1 MIKNFTFVFI
11 LFFAAFIHSQSD
23 SSLILSEIMFY
34 PASGNN
40 EFIEIYNLSTSESF
54 NLDGYKFKYST
65 SSSDVFIDAGFGT
78 ILPPLS
84 YAVILEGDYDFVSG
98 IYNSIIPPEALILK
112 ISDNSFGSSGMSNT
126 EDRIIKFINPSDDT
140 LQVYTYTA
148 NNSQSFSDE
157 KISLSRDNSNGNWA
171 NALIINGT
179 PGFENSVTPVN
190 FDLELSSI
198 VVSPELPIEGD
209 DVQINITIKN
219 IGELSAA
226 FYSVEVYDDI
236 NFNSIPEANELF
248 YSNSFLNL
256 PAGDSLS
263 TLTSLSTL
271 SAGNYQLIAQVIFSD
286 DENLSNNQKLKLF
299 TVYMPGANFNDVVI
313 NEIMYA
319 PLTSEPEWVELF
331 NRSSNVINLKKW
343 KLNDALTAVTITSN
357 DFFLQPDSF
366 VVLSKDSSVINF
378 YSIPSQ
384 VIVFSLPIL
393 NNSGDAVVLK
403 DSAGFLIDSLSYLP
417 DWGGSIGGKS
427 LERILADGESN
438 ASENWGTSESIVNA
452 TPGKINSISP
462 KDFDLAIKNF
472 STEKDFV
479 ILNEQA
485 HFDIKILNKGLNSSQ
500 TFQVEI
506 FKDVN
511 TDSIPQPSE
520 FVTNFS
526 GQQLSSGD
534 SASFVFASSDFSA
547 GKNYFITKL
556 ITSIDDDTTN
566 NIAFESINAI
576 NINEIRNDIVINE
589 IMYAPDSP
597 EPEWLELF
605 NRSNKIIDL
614 KNYQLAD
621 NSDTTKIISQ
631 STILNPAEYFVI
643 ADDSLLLNIYNIS
656 SQFVVKS
663 FSAFNNTGDK
673 IILLDSLG
681 RVIDSLEYSD
691 NWGGSEGN
699 SLERINPEFSS
710 TDSSNWKTS
719 VNRLG
724 ATPGFIN
731 SVTQKDFD
739 IEASDILFTPAFP
752 QIGENV
758 LAAIKVKNIGKN
770 PADFSFSFY
779 EDTNLDS
786 IPDLLLET
794 QNGFNLTAGD
804 SLNIPINY
812 SIMNLESKRAF
823 FIRAIFIFD
832 QDTTNNLF
840 YKAIAPGFPPLT
852 ILINEI
858 MYSPLGGEPEWIE
871 IYNTSEDTINLNG
884 WSVADVLT
892 TSSSALINNDFFVAG
907 KSYSVI
913 TRDTSIY
920 YFHRVIPSKVY
931 QLSLPSFNNDT
942 DGAVLRDNRGAAI
955 DSVFYSSDWGGTG
968 GYSLERI
975 SFEAPSNLFTNWNS
989 SIDIETSTP
998 GRINSLT
1005 PKQFDLSIVS
1015 MLFNPKYPT
1024 EGEDVFINAQ
1034 IRNNGSSAAQNFSL
1048 QFFIDSDSNNVV
1060 DQLLSENTITTLAAG
1075 DSFFVQSTSPI
1086 LNLNKKILC
1095 AIRIV
1100 FAADEDTLNNY
1111 FEKSVQPGFAEKSVL
1126 ISEVMSDPKDGEPEW
1141 FEIINNTN
1149 DTINLK
1155 NWSVSDVVSTLTK
1168 SFITIDDFLISPS
1181 EFLVIAS
1188 DTSFKSFHSD
1198 FTGKFISAN
1207 FGTLTNS
1214 ADGIILYDFR
1224 DGIIDSLFYRSSW
1237 GGVKGVS
1244 LERFSYN
1251 SSTNDSLNWA
1261 TCLDSNGSTPGE
1273 INSLFNLPDYE
1284 RNSIAINEIMFDP
1297 DIDNS
1302 EFIELLNLSA
1312 DSINIGGWRIEDLN
1326 GNYYKLTETSFYLPK
1341 EKYFV
1346 LAADSLMLKKY
1357 LLADYP
1363 YKTLANES
1371 SLGLVNS
1378 GEAVVLKDVKG
1389 NIIDSVFY
1397 SDKWHNKNISITK
1410 NKSLER
1416 INPSLSSNDP
1426 LNWNTS
1432 VSNYGATPAEQN
1444 SIFTDNQNNT
1454 ANISVSPN
1462 PFSPDND
1469 GFEDFSIINYNLS
1482 QPVAQVRIKIFD
1494 SHGRLVRTLANNLAS
1509 GSSGSIVFDG
1519 LEDDGQ
1525 PMRIGIYIIFLEA
1538 LNDNS
1543 GVVEILKTVVVIA
1556 RKL

>member
-11 LFFAAFIHSQSD
+11 LFFAAFIRSQSD
-23 SSLILSEIMFY
+23 SLLILNEVMFY
-34 PASGNN
+34 PTSGNN
-40 EFIEIYNLSTSESF
+40 EFVEVYNLSAAESF
-54 NLDGYKFKYST
+54 DLAGYKFKYSA
-65 SSSDVFIDAGFGT
+65 SSTDVFIDAGFGT
-78 ILPPLS
+78 VLPPLS

-98 IYNSIIPPEALILK
+98 IYNSIIPSDALILK

-126 EDRIIKFINPSDDT
+126 EDRIIKLINPSDDT
-140 LQVYTYTA
+140 LQVYTYSA

-157 KISLSRDNSNGNWA
+157 KISLSRDNTIENWA
-171 NALIINGT
+171 NAITINGT

-190 FDLELSSI
+190 YDLQLSSI
-198 VVSPELPIEGD
+198 TVSPDLPFEGD
-209 DVQINITIKN
+209 DVQIDITIKN
-219 IGELSAA
+219 IGILSAG
-226 FYSVEVYDDI
+226 FYSIEVYNDLNLD
-236 NFNSIPEANELF
+236 SIPEANELF
-248 YSNSFLNL
+248 YSNSFSNL
-256 PAGDSLS
+256 LSGDSTTTS
-263 TLTSLSTL
+263 TNLTAL
-271 SAGNYQLIAQVIFSD
+271 SARNYQIIAQVVFTE
-286 DENLSNNQKLKLF
+286 DENNSNNQKIKLF
-299 TVYMPGANFNDVVI
+299 TVFLPGANFNDVVI

-319 PLTSEPEWVELF
+319 PVSGEPEWVELF
-331 NRSSNVINLKKW
+331 NRSLNTINLKKW
-343 KLNDALTAVTITSN
+343 KLSDALTAVSITPN
-357 DFFLQPDSF
+357 DFILQPDSF
-366 VVLSKDSSVINF
+366 VVLSKDSSIINF
-378 YSIPSQ
+378 YNIPSSL
-384 VIVFSLPIL
+384 IVFSLPAL

-403 DSAGFLIDSLSYLP
+403 DSIGFLVDSLFYLP
-417 DWGGSIGGKS
+417 DWGGSIGGNS
-427 LERILADGESN
+427 LERILAGGESN
-438 ASENWGTSESIVNA
+438 SSENWGTSESIDRA
-452 TPGKINSISP
+452 TPGKINSLSP
-462 KDFDLAIKNF
+462 KDYDLSIINF

-479 ILNEQA
+479 ILGEQA
-485 HFDIKILNKGLNSSQ
+485 QFDIKILNKGLNSSQ

-506 FKDVN
+506 FNDAN
-511 TDSIPQPSE
+511 ADSIPQPSE
-520 FVTNFS
+520 FATNFS

-534 SASFVFASSDFSA
+534 STSFVFTSSDFSA

-566 NIAFESINAI
+566 NIAFESINAV

-597 EPEWLELF
+597 EPEWIELF
-605 NRSNKIIDL
+605 NQSNKIIDL
-614 KNYQLAD
+614 KNYQLSD

-631 STILNPAEYFVI
+631 STILNPSEYFVI
-643 ADDSLLLNIYNIS
+643 ADDSLLLNIYNIT
-656 SQFVVKS
+656 SQLVVKS

-673 IILLDSLG
+673 IILLDSLD

-699 SLERINPEFSS
+699 SLERINAEFSS

-719 VNRLG
+719 SSRLG

-731 SVTQKDFD
+731 SVTRKDFD

-758 LAAIKVKNIGKN
+758 TASIKIKNIGKN
-770 PADFSFSFY
+770 PADFSFLFY

-794 QNGFNLTAGD
+794 KSGFNLPAGD
-804 SLNIPINY
+804 SSNIPINY
-812 SIMNLESKRAF
+812 SILNLESKRAF

-832 QDTTNNLF
+832 QDTTNNFF

-871 IYNTSEDTINLNG
+871 IYNTSEDTINLNS

-913 TRDTSIY
+913 TEDTSIFN
-920 YFHRVIPSKVY
+920 FHRVIPSKVY
-931 QLSLPSFNNDT
+931 QLSLPSFNNDA
-942 DGAVLRDNRGAAI
+942 DGVVLRDNRGAAI

-975 SFEAPSNLFTNWNS
+975 SFDAPSNLFTNWNS

-1005 PKQFDLSIVS
+1005 PKQFDLSIIS

-1034 IRNNGSSAAQNFSL
+1034 IRNNGSSAAQNFNL
-1048 QFFIDSDSNNVV
+1048 QFFIDSDSNEVA
-1060 DQLLSENTITTLAAG
+1060 DQLLSEHTITTLAAG
-1075 DSFFVQSTSPI
+1075 DSFFVQSSSPI
-1086 LNLNKKILC
+1086 VNLNKKILC
-1095 AIRIV
+1095 AVKII
-1100 FAADEDTLNNY
+1100 FSTDEDTLNNY

-1126 ISEVMSDPKDGEPEW
+1126 ISEVMSDPADGEPEW
-1141 FEIINNTN
+1141 VEIINNSN

-1155 NWSVSDVVSTLTK
+1155 NWSISDVLTKPTK
-1168 SFITIDDFLISPS
+1168 SFISSDDYLFAPS
-1181 EFLVIAS
+1181 EFLVIAP
-1188 DTSFKSFHSD
+1188 DTSFKSFHPD
-1198 FTGKFISAN
+1198 FTGKFIAVN

-1214 ADGIILYDFR
+1214 ADGIIVYDFR
-1224 DGIIDSLFYRSSW
+1224 DGIIDSLLYRSSW
-1237 GGVKGVS
+1237 GGAKGVS
-1244 LERFSYN
+1244 LERFSY
-1251 SSTNDSLNWA
+1251 SASTNDSLNWA
-1261 TCLDSNGSTPGE
+1261 TCLNANSSTPGKV
-1273 INSLFNLPDYE
+1273 NSLFDLPDYE
-1284 RNSIAINEIMFDP
+1284 RNSIIINEIMFDP

-1312 DSINIGGWRIEDLN
+1312 DSINIGGWKIEDLS
-1326 GNYYKLTETSFYLPK
+1326 GNFYKLAETSFFLPK
-1341 EKYFV
+1341 EKYFI

-1357 LLADYP
+1357 LLTDYR
-1363 YKTLANES
+1363 YKTLSGES
-1371 SLGLVNS
+1371 SLGLLNS
-1378 GEAVVLKDVKG
+1378 GEAVILKDVKG

-1397 SDKWHNKNISITK
+1397 SDKWHNKNISILK
-1410 NKSLER
+1410 NRSLER
-1416 INPSLSSNDP
+1416 INPTLNSNDP
-1426 LNWNTS
+1426 LNWSTS
-1432 VSNYGATPAEQN
+1432 VSNFGATPAEQN
-1444 SIFTDNQNNT
+1444 SIFTDNLNST

-1469 GFEDFSIINYNLS
+1469 GFEDFAIINYNLS

-1494 SHGRLVRTLANNLAS
+1494 SRGRLVRTLANNLAS

-1543 GVVEILKTVVVIA
+1543 GVVEILKTVVVVA